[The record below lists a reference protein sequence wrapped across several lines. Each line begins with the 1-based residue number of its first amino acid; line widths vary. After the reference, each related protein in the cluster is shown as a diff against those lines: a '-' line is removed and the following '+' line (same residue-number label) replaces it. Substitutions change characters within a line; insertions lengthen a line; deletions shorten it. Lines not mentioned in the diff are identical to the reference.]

1 MKKFLVTTLTV
12 AILAPSFAVAH
23 PHVFAE
29 ARMEVI
35 EGADGAISEV
45 RNLWR
50 FDEMFS
56 SSVVLDFDENS
67 DLKLDEKE
75 LAEIGKTV
83 VDSLEE
89 FSYYTYLTKDGQ
101 EVELAKPEAIHVTY
115 ADNQITMFFAAKPK
129 QSLKISGL
137 LSFGSWDPTMYTAI
151 DFASDG
157 DLQIKGDGLAKCK
170 KTIIRPDADEV
181 LAQNQDK
188 LTEEFFSDPSNND
201 MTKLFATRLEL
212 SCT

>member
-1 MKKFLVTTLTV
+1 MNIYNGLLIAALIVLPTSAF
-12 AILAPSFAVAH
+12 AH

-29 ARMEVI
+29 ARLEVI
-35 EGADGAISEV
+35 EGEAGTVAEV
-45 RNLWR
+45 RNVWR

-56 SSVVLDFDENS
+56 ASVVLDFDENS

-83 VDSLEE
+83 IDSLEE

-101 EVELAKPEAIHVTY
+101 AIALARPQTIHVTFE
-115 ADNQITMFFAAKPK
+115 DNQITMFFAATPK
-129 QSLKISGL
+129 DPLPIKGK

-151 DFASDG
+151 DFGKDE
-157 DLQIKGDGLAKCK
+157 DLITKGESFAKCERL
-170 KTIIRPDADEV
+170 IIRPDPDEV

-188 LTEEFFSDPSNND
+188 LTEEFFSDPNNND
-201 MTKLFATRLEL
+201 MSKLFATRLEL
-212 SCT
+212 NCP